1 MGWLRDLRGIPIG
14 CVPKSAVEYIGAI
27 LLTDGTSPPES
38 DNEMISDLA
47 VIALK
52 YGWTINQFNGALCG
66 YYARSDQERDSDN
79 CRTIK
84 SDKEP
89 LERNASRI

>member
-1 MGWLRDLRGIPIG
+1 MGLSRA
-14 CVPKSAVEYIGAI
+14 PKSAVEYIGAI

-38 DNEMISDLA
+38 DNEMISDLV

-66 YYARSDQERDSDN
+66 YYARVDQERGSDSR
-79 CRTIK
+79 RTIK
-84 SDKEP
+84 SDKDHLKEIQA
-89 LERNASRI
+89 EFDAGAAAACE

>member
-1 MGWLRDLRGIPIG
+1 MGLSRLY
-14 CVPKSAVEYIGAI
+14 PKSAAEYIDAI

-47 VIALK
+47 AIALK

-66 YYARSDQERDSDN
+66 YYARA
-79 CRTIK
+79 
-84 SDKEP
+84 DKDREDKGP
-89 LERNASRI
+89 LETNASNV